1 MLCTGDFLWCNFEGD
16 YFYTL
21 DDDDDD
27 DDDVAA
33 ADEEELEIL
42 YIGGYDCALK
52 YSFFLSKITISIHC
66 KINIP

>member
-16 YFYTL
+16 YFYAL
-21 DDDDDD
+21 DDDD

-33 ADEEELEIL
+33 ADEEELDIL
-42 YIGGYDCALK
+42 CIGGNDCALK
-52 YSFFLSKITISIHC
+52 YSLFLSKITISRHY